1 MQMDQRMHE
10 TVIDASECLSIL
22 EAVTDFWIEGNCTAV
37 STKLAPLIKYL
48 MCLTEA
54 MGKRQ
59 EGGASDMTTV
69 LTWHENCL
77 HMEI

>member
-10 TVIDASECLSIL
+10 AVIDASECLSIL
-22 EAVTDFWIEGNCTAV
+22 EAVTNFWIEGNCTAV

-48 MCLTEA
+48 MYLAEA
-54 MGKRQ
+54 MCKRQ

-69 LTWHENCL
+69 LTWYENCL
-77 HMEI
+77 RMEI